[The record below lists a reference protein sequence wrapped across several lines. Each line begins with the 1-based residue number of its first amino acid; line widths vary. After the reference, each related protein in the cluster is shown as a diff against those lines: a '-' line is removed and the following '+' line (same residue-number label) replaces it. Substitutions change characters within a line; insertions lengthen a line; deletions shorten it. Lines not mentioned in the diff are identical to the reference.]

1 MVFFGKVLF
10 VVSESAKIANM
21 IQILR
26 HHLART
32 IATAALTLF
41 VGSVS
46 VAQVKPAE
54 FGPLVLDENLWSTT
68 LEQVEKSHVAQRTP
82 EQLRQMALR
91 REMMKKQGF
100 DPGESRD
107 HAFVWLSAQH
117 DGLRAEAGTLS
128 LWGEALGEVLI
139 RGQEGKVAGINI
151 SLFNRGDDGELS
163 ARELQTRWEQWRGR
177 IEEKIGVRGEVRK
190 STSAV
195 QVMAYQWR
203 KGDTA
208 MLLEGSVNTT
218 DGMARAEFLRI
229 RLASVSG
236 ADGKITNRSSLKG
249 NVERHDNG
257 DVFIKNMPM
266 VDQGQKGYC
275 AVASIARVTSYY
287 GLDVDQHEIAQLAN
301 TTRQGTS
308 PEELELAFKS
318 IISKLHIRTTQHFE
332 FSQRQFDADV
342 RAYNQLAKKEGEEQ
356 FKAPKGYIL
365 IPDGVW
371 TKMNP
376 KIFAQV
382 KGEQSGCKRFMTKA
396 AEYIE
401 QGIPLSWCLRL
412 GMFPEKDIP
421 QAQGGHMRLI
431 IGYNNKTEEI
441 IYTDSWGKGHEFKRM
456 PLAQAYA
463 CSLSVYTMSPT
474 R

>member
-1 MVFFGKVLF
+1 MFSSNLCRDVCK
-10 VVSESAKIANM
+10 
-21 IQILR
+21 
-26 HHLART
+26 
-32 IATAALTLF
+32 AASVALMLTLTQTAIAQMKP
-41 VGSVS
+41 VELGS
-46 VAQVKPAE
+46 
-54 FGPLVLDENLWSTT
+54 LVLDENLWKTP
-68 LEQVEKSHVAQRTP
+68 LEQVEKTYRVKRTP
-82 EQLRQMALR
+82 EQLRQMEFQ
-91 REMMKKQGF
+91 REMMKRQGF
-100 DPGESRD
+100 DPGEVGD

-128 LWGEALGEVLI
+128 LWGETLGEVLI
-139 RGQEGKVAGINI
+139 RGQQNNVSGINI
-151 SLFNRGDDGELS
+151 SLFNRGDDGVLS
-163 ARELQTRWEQWRGR
+163 ARELQSRWEQWRVR
-177 IEEKIGVRGEVRK
+177 IEEKMGVRGETRK

-195 QVMAYQWR
+195 EVMAYQWR

-208 MLLEGSVNTT
+208 VLLEGSVNTSE
-218 DGMARAEFLRI
+218 GMARAEFLRI

-249 NVERHDNG
+249 NVDRSENG

-318 IISKLHIRTTQHFE
+318 IITKLHIRTTQHFE

-356 FKAPKGYIL
+356 FKAPKGYEL

-371 TKMNP
+371 MRMNP
-376 KIFAQV
+376 KLFAQV
-382 KGEQSGCKRFMTKA
+382 KGEQSGCKRFMTKV

-431 IGYNNKTEEI
+431 IGYNAKTEEV

-456 PLAQAYA
+456 PLAHAYA